1 MASTSTASLEEI
13 KNETVDLE
21 KIPIEEVF
29 EQLKCTREGLT
40 TEEGEQRLQI
50 FGPNK
55 LEEKK
60 ESKLLKFLGFM
71 WNPLSWVMES
81 AAIMAIVLAN
91 GGGKPP
97 DWQDFVG
104 IVVLLIL
111 NSTISFIEENNAGN
125 AAAAL
130 MAGLAPKTKVSRDG
144 KWSEQD
150 AAILVP
156 GDIISIKLGDIIP
169 ADGRL
174 LEGDPLKI
182 DQSALT
188 GESLPVTKHPG
199 QEVFSGSTCKQ
210 GEIEAVV
217 IATGVH
223 TFFGK
228 AAHLVDSTNQVGH
241 FQQVLTAIGNFCICS
256 IALGMIIE
264 IVVMYPIQQR
274 KYRDGIDNL
283 LVLLI
288 GGIPIAMPTVLSV
301 TMAIGS
307 HRLSQQGAI
316 TKRMTAIEE
325 MAGMDVLCS
334 DKTGTLTLNK
344 LTVDKSL
351 VEVFAKNV
359 DKDML
364 ILLAARASRIE
375 NQDAI
380 DASIVGMLGDPKEA
394 RAGLTEVHF
403 LPFNPVGKRTAI
415 TYIDADGNWHR
426 CSKGAPEQII
436 ELCGLKGDA
445 KKKAHDIIDK
455 FAERG
460 LRSLGVCRQT
470 VPEKLKESDGGPWE
484 FVGLLPLFDPPRHD
498 SAETIRQA
506 LNLGVNVKMITGDQ
520 LAIGKETGRRL
531 GMGTNMYPSSSLL
544 GESKDESIRGIPI
557 DELIEK
563 ADGFAGVFPEHK
575 YEIVKRLQ
583 ERKHICGMTGDG
595 VNDAPA
601 LKKADIGIA
610 VADATDAAR
619 SASDIVL
626 TEPGLSVIVSAVLT
640 SRAIFQRMK
649 NYTIYAVSIT
659 IRIVFGFLLIALIW
673 KFDFSPFMVLIIAI
687 LNDGTIMTISKDR
700 VKPSPMPDSWKLKE
714 IFATGV
720 VLGAYMAIMSV
731 VFFYLVHDTD
741 FFNKHFHVR
750 HIGESEHEMTAALY
764 LQVSIISQAL
774 IFVTRSRSWSYV
786 ERPGSLLMIA
796 FIVAQLIAT
805 LIAVYANW
813 GFARIRGIG
822 WGWAAAIWVYSI
834 ITYIPLDILK
844 FLIRYALSGKAW
856 DNMLQNKTAFTTKKD
871 YGREEREA
879 QWATAQRTLHGLQ
892 PPKSSNMFDDNG
904 DYHELNEMAE
914 QAKRRA
920 EVARLRELHTLK
932 GHVESVVK
940 LKGLDIETMQQH
952 YTV

>member
-1 MASTSTASLEEI
+1 MDDKTEVLEAVVKEA
-13 KNETVDLE
+13 VDLE
-21 KIPIEEVF
+21 NVPIEEVF
-29 EQLKCTREGLT
+29 LTLRCNKDGLT
-40 TEEGEQRLQI
+40 AVAAQERLAI
-50 FGPNK
+50 FGYNK

-60 ESKLLKFLGFM
+60 ESKFLKFLGFM
-71 WNPLSWVMES
+71 WNPLSWVMEA
-81 AAIMAIVLAN
+81 AAIMAIALAN

-104 IVVLLIL
+104 IIVLLLI

-130 MAGLAPKTKVSRDG
+130 MARLAPKAKVLREG
-144 KWSEQD
+144 RWIEED

-156 GDIISIKLGDIIP
+156 GDIISVKLGDIIP
-169 ADGRL
+169 ADSRL
-174 LEGDPLKI
+174 LDGDPLKI

-188 GESLPVTKHPG
+188 GESLPVTKGPG
-199 QEVFSGSTCKQ
+199 DSVYSGSTCKQ

-241 FQQVLTAIGNFCICS
+241 FQKVLTAIGNFCICS
-256 IALGMIIE
+256 IAVGMIVEVI
-264 IVVMYPIQQR
+264 VMYPIQHR
-274 KYRDGIDNL
+274 KYRPGIDNL

-344 LTVDKSL
+344 LTVDKNL
-351 VEVFAKNV
+351 IEIFARGV
-359 DKDML
+359 DTDTVVLM
-364 ILLAARASRIE
+364 AARASRVE

-380 DASIVGMLGDPKEA
+380 DTAIVGMLSDPKEA
-394 RAGLTEVHF
+394 RVGIQEVHF
-403 LPFNPVGKRTAI
+403 LPFNPTDKRTAL
-415 TYIDADGNWHR
+415 TYIDSEGKMHR
-426 CSKGAPEQII
+426 VSKGAPEQILNLAHNKSEI
-436 ELCGLKGDA
+436 ERRVHA
-445 KKKAHDIIDK
+445 VIDK

-460 LRSLGVCRQT
+460 LRSLAVAYQE
-470 VPEKLKESDGGPWE
+470 VPDGRKESQGGPWQ
-484 FVGLLPLFDPPRHD
+484 FIGLMPLFDPPRHD
-498 SAETIRQA
+498 SAETIRRA

-520 LAIGKETGRRL
+520 LAIAKETGRRL
-531 GMGTNMYPSSSLL
+531 GMGTNMYPSSALL
-544 GESKDESIRGIPI
+544 GQNKDESIAALPV
-557 DELIEK
+557 DDLIEK

-583 ERKHICGMTGDG
+583 ARKHICGMTGDG

-626 TEPGLSVIVSAVLT
+626 TEPGLSVIISAVLT

-659 IRIVFGFLLIALIW
+659 IRIVLGFMLLALIW
-673 KFDFSPFMVLIIAI
+673 QFDFPPFMVLIIAI

-700 VKPSPMPDSWKLKE
+700 VKPSPLPDSWKLAE
-714 IFATGV
+714 IFTTGII
-720 VLGAYMAIMSV
+720 LGGYLAMMTVIFFWAAYK
-731 VFFYLVHDTD
+731 TD
-741 FFNKHFHVR
+741 FFPRTFGVSSLR
-750 HIGESEHEMTAALY
+750 QTDDFRRLASAVY

-774 IFVTRSRSWSYV
+774 IFVTRSRTWSFV
-786 ERPGSLLMIA
+786 ERPGLLLVAA
-796 FIVAQLIAT
+796 FIVAQLVAT

-813 GFARIRGIG
+813 KFAAVQGIG
-822 WGWAAAIWVYSI
+822 WGWAGVIWLYNLI
-834 ITYIPLDILK
+834 FYFPLDLIK
-844 FLIRYALSGKAW
+844 FFTRYALSGRAW
-856 DNMLQNKTAFTTKKD
+856 DLVIEQRIAFTRKKD
-871 YGREEREA
+871 FGKEERELK
-879 QWATAQRTLHGLQ
+879 WAHAQRTLHGLH
-892 PPKSSNMFDDNG
+892 PPESKMFSERAS
-904 DYHELNEMAE
+904 YSELNQMAE
-914 QAKRRA
+914 EAKRRA
-920 EVARLRELHTLK
+920 EIARLRELNTLK
-932 GHVESVVK
+932 GHVESVVR
-940 LKGLDIETMQQH
+940 LKGLDIDTIQQS
-952 YTV
+952 YTL